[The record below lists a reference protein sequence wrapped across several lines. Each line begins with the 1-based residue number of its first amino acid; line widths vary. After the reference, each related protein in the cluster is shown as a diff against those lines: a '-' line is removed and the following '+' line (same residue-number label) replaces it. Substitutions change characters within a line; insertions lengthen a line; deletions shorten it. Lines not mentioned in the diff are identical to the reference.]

1 MKAVRFLVS
10 GVVQGVGYRF
20 FAVRVATGLGL
31 RGFTR
36 NLPDGRVEVVAQ
48 GTDEDLRT
56 FQERLRSGPSGASVT
71 GVERSE
77 TRLEPGTDS
86 FEVRF

>member
-31 RGFTR
+31 RGFAR

-48 GTDEDLRT
+48 GGDESLRA

-71 GVERSE
+71 GVEESE